1 MIKVLNFTSQ
11 NVNHKIVEAIAKEV
25 ERTGDKLVD
34 FKDTVILGKT
44 HEKIAELMISHGV
57 KITNVAETKDRDMIE
72 FYRQKLMQPQV
83 SNISEYIEVLKNR
96 FKVGTVCILNRSVA
110 KGVSLNDMLE
120 SIIMIEEYL
129 EYGVR
134 VRQYYQSKV
143 QPKYFEMYGGPD
155 SKSLYML
162 TEIRYVDLYNN
173 EVMIEHPR
181 NEHERY
187 ILDELFQLNKK

>member
-44 HEKIAELMISHGV
+44 HEKIAELMIRHGV